1 MTENVTIKSF
11 SGGIRVKLR
20 EEPDFDLILQE
31 TKESFADAASFF
43 KDASVALQFQ
53 GRRLNEEES
62 AMLLQAIQSVCS
74 LHIIC
79 LVCTDEEAG
88 DYYTKLVEAANE
100 EALTKREQNC
110 QFYKGTLRDG
120 EAFESA
126 SSVIVLGDVQ
136 KGAFIAAKG
145 NIIVLGRLSGSAYAG
160 GDGRRDRFIAALQL
174 DTESLRIAE
183 LKYKKDIKS
192 VIAIKKKQLPRL
204 AIIKQDKIMIR
215 ELDFTKELPENN
227 LR

>member
-11 SGGIRVKLR
+11 SGGIRVKLG
-20 EEPDFDLILQE
+20 EEPDFETILRE

-53 GRRLNEEES
+53 GRRLSEEES
-62 AMLLQAIQSVCS
+62 DRLLEAVQSVCS

-100 EALTKREQNC
+100 DKHPQKEPGC

-126 SSVIVLGDVQ
+126 SGVIVLGDVQ

-160 GDGRRDRFIAALQL
+160 GDGRRERFIAALQM
-174 DTESLRIAE
+174 DTETLRIAD
-183 LKYKKDIKS
+183 LKYKRDMKNI
-192 VIAIKKKQLPRL
+192 IAIKKKQIPRL
-204 AIIKQDKIMIR
+204 AVIKQDKIVIR

-227 LR
+227 LC

>member
-11 SGGIRVKLR
+11 SGGIRVKLA
-20 EEPDFDLILQE
+20 EDVDFELILQE
-31 TKESFADAASFF
+31 TKESFAHAASFF

-62 AMLLQAIQSVCS
+62 DRLLDAIRSVCS

-88 DYYTKLVEAANE
+88 DYFTKLVESANE
-100 EALTKREQNC
+100 ERVVKREQTC

-160 GDGRRDRFIAALQL
+160 GDGGRERFIAALQL
-174 DTESLRIAE
+174 DTEE
-183 LKYKKDIKS
+183 LKIADIRYQKDRKS
-192 VIAIKKKQLPRL
+192 IIAMRKKQLPKT
-204 AIIKQDKIMIR
+204 AVIKEDRIVVR

-227 LR
+227 LF

>member
-11 SGGIRVKLR
+11 SGGIRVKLAK
-20 EEPDFDLILQE
+20 EPDFELILQE

-53 GRRLNEEES
+53 GRKLTEEES
-62 AMLLQAIQSVCS
+62 GRLLSAIQSVCS

-79 LVCTDEEAG
+79 LVCTDEDAV
-88 DYYTKLVEAANE
+88 DYYTRLVEAANE
-100 EALTKREQNC
+100 EALVKKEQNC

-136 KGAFIAAKG
+136 KGASIAAKG
-145 NIIVLGRLSGSAYAG
+145 NIIVLGRLLGSAYAG
-160 GDGRRDRFIAALQL
+160 GDGRRERFIAALQL
-174 DTESLRIAE
+174 DTEALRIAE
-183 LKYKKDIKS
+183 LRYKKDMRSIIS
-192 VIAIKKKQLPRL
+192 IKKKQIPQIAVIRHER
-204 AIIKQDKIMIR
+204 IVIR

-227 LR
+227 LC